1 MTGVACYDSLVRAWI
16 ACCLLTAAP
25 AACAAEPVRVRAD
38 AVAAPCLS
46 VVLKAA
52 GGGGLVVAD
61 GPADLLI
68 AAASEVARA
77 VESGTA
83 LEDGEIGLA
92 RVPFVLVVPAG
103 NPLGLRGLDDVARA
117 GGELAVLDL
126 PAAHEARRAAEAAA
140 PGRVRLQA
148 GERVRRAPLA
158 LVPLSLAGE
167 GEKLPTE
174 LRPLELR
181 GAVLATARDPRAARA
196 LLQALAA
203 PPAQAAFAGCRP

>member
-1 MTGVACYDSLVRAWI
+1 MRAWI

-25 AACAAEPVRVRAD
+25 TACAAEPVRVRAD

-46 VVLKAA
+46 AVLKAA

-148 GERVRRAPLA
+148 GERARRAPLA

-167 GEKLPTE
+167 GEKLPTG

-181 GAVLATARDPRAARA
+181 GAVLAAARDPQAARA
-196 LLQALAA
+196 LLARLAR
-203 PPAQAAFAGCRP
+203 PPAVDAWARCQ